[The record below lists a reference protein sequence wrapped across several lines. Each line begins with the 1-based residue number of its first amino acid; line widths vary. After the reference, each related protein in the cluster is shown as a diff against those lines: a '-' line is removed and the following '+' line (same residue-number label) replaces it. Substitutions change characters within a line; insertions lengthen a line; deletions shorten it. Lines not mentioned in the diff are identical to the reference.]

1 VLIFACKLTE
11 LLIIVVHIKY
21 TNMLIKNSLKIIT
34 LTLILLTFSKNSFSN
49 ETFLNGWE
57 GYVHIEQAETKYKDN
72 AQGSTVDN
80 SNPGQPFTRGHL
92 SLNKNF
98 NNSSTLIQYDLSYE
112 GYNMETRDNDAT
124 GYILSN
130 KLNFQKNSNILNYG
144 LFANYSENGDRGDNL
159 AYTSNFWHYG
169 AQINKFFDN
178 TNTKA
183 GISYGEV
190 RGEDFFREG
199 IANNGPG
206 NNYNFYVQQYF
217 KDNLRI
223 GYSLNL
229 LDGERDNG
237 SRNTGNRAHVS
248 SHLVNIEYYL
258 SEKYPVALT
267 ASYEIINYRPGQN
280 ETDWPHADEFKLGI
294 KYIFGGE
301 KTLMAFDKGRI
312 SHQANVE
319 NYWTHLANEIE

>member
-1 VLIFACKLTE
+1 
-11 LLIIVVHIKY
+11 
-21 TNMLIKNSLKIIT
+21 MLIKNSLKIIT
-34 LTLILLTFSKNSFSN
+34 LTLSVLTFSQNSFSN
-49 ETFLNGWE
+49 EAFLKGWE

-72 AQGSTVDN
+72 AVDN
-80 SNPGQPFTRGHL
+80 RNPGQPFTRGHL
-92 SLNKNF
+92 SLFKNF
-98 NNSSTLIQYDLSYE
+98 NDSSNLIQYDLSYE
-112 GYNMETRDNDAT
+112 GYNMEKRDDDAT
-124 GYILSN
+124 GHILSN

-144 LFANYSENGDRGDNL
+144 LFVNYSENGDRGDNEE
-159 AYTSNFWHYG
+159 AYTPNLWHYG

-183 GISYGEV
+183 GFSYGEV
-190 RGEDFFREG
+190 RGEDFWGEG
-199 IANNGPG
+199 IANNRPG
-206 NNYNFYVQQYF
+206 NNYNFYVQQYY

-229 LDGERDNG
+229 LDGERDNANDP
-237 SRNTGNRAHVS
+237 RDPAANNRVHVS
-248 SHLVNIEYYL
+248 SHLVNIEHYL
-258 SEKYPVALT
+258 SKKYPVALT
-267 ASYEIINYRPGQN
+267 ASYEIINYRPGQI

-294 KYIFGGE
+294 KYIFGGK

>member
-1 VLIFACKLTE
+1 MSLK
-11 LLIIVVHIKY
+11 
-21 TNMLIKNSLKIIT
+21 IKNSLRIASS
-34 LTLILLTFSKNSFSN
+34 LLVSTFFLFLNNSYAN
-49 ETFLNGWE
+49 ETNGILKGWQ
-57 GYVHIEQAETKYKDN
+57 GYIHLEQAETKYKDN
-72 AQGSTVDN
+72 AEGSTVDN
-80 SNPGQPFTRGHL
+80 DNPGQPFTRGHL

-98 NNSSTLIQYDLSYE
+98 NNSSNLIQYDLSYE
-112 GYNMETRDNDAT
+112 GYNMEIRDGDAT

-144 LFANYSENGDRGDNL
+144 LFANYSENGDRGDND

-183 GISYGEV
+183 GFSYGEV
-190 RGEDFFREG
+190 RGEDFSGEG
-199 IANNGPG
+199 IANNRPG

-229 LDGERDNG
+229 LDGERDNDDPPG
-237 SRNTGNRAHVS
+237 SDNRVHVS

-267 ASYEIINYRPGQN
+267 ASYEIINYRPGQS
-280 ETDWPHADEFKLGI
+280 ESDWPHADEFKLGI

-301 KTLMAFDKGRI
+301 KTLMAFDKDRI

>member
-1 VLIFACKLTE
+1 MSLK
-11 LLIIVVHIKY
+11 
-21 TNMLIKNSLKIIT
+21 IKNSLRIASS
-34 LTLILLTFSKNSFSN
+34 LLVSTFFLFLNNSYAN
-49 ETFLNGWE
+49 ETNGILKGWQ
-57 GYVHIEQAETKYKDN
+57 GYVHLEQAETKYKDN
-72 AQGSTVDN
+72 AEGSTVDN
-80 SNPGQPFTRGHL
+80 DNPGQPFTRGHL

-98 NNSSTLIQYDLSYE
+98 NNSSNLIQYDLSYE
-112 GYNMETRDNDAT
+112 GYNMEIRDGDAT

-144 LFANYSENGDRGDNL
+144 LFANYSENFERGDNDD
-159 AYTSNFWHYG
+159 YTSNFWHYG

-183 GISYGEV
+183 GFSYGEV
-190 RGEDFFREG
+190 RGEDFKGEG
-199 IANNGPG
+199 IANNRPG

-229 LDGERDNG
+229 LDGERDNDRRG
-237 SRNTGNRAHVS
+237 RDDRVHVS

-267 ASYEIINYRPGQN
+267 ASYEIINYRPGQS
-280 ETDWPHADEFKLGI
+280 ESDWPHADEFKLGI

-301 KTLMAFDKGRI
+301 KTLMAFDKDRI

>member
-1 VLIFACKLTE
+1 
-11 LLIIVVHIKY
+11 
-21 TNMLIKNSLKIIT
+21 MLIKNSLKIIT
-34 LTLILLTFSKNSFSN
+34 LTLSVLTFSQNSFSN
-49 ETFLNGWE
+49 EAFLKGWE

-72 AQGSTVDN
+72 AEGSTVDN
-80 SNPGQPFTRGHL
+80 ENPGQPFTRGHL

-98 NNSSTLIQYDLSYE
+98 NNSSNLIQYDLSYE
-112 GYNMETRDNDAT
+112 GYNMETRDDDAT

-144 LFANYSENGDRGDNL
+144 LFVNYSENGDRGDND

-183 GISYGEV
+183 GFSYGEV
-190 RGEDFFREG
+190 RGEDFYSEG
-199 IANNGPG
+199 IAHNGPG

-217 KDNLRI
+217 NDNLRI

-229 LDGERDNG
+229 LDGERDNAFPG
-237 SRNTGNRAHVS
+237 LDDRVHVS
-248 SHLVNIEYYL
+248 SHLVNTEYYL

-267 ASYEIINYRPGQN
+267 ASYEIINYRSGQN
-280 ETDWPHADEFKLGI
+280 ETNWPHADEFKLGI
-294 KYIFGGE
+294 KYIFGDE
-301 KTLMAFDKGRI
+301 KTLMAFDKDRI

-319 NYWTHLANEIE
+319 NYWTHLANEIGETPPLQ